1 VSPGDATVRPIITL
15 CTLLAAS
22 FASALPAR
30 AQDDQ
35 VDDDYD
41 VFQSVLPNAAPVAAS
56 QLPAKCM
63 AFGTGWF
70 HRWSPADVA
79 RADVSC
85 RLTETKELRRVG
97 VRWRFARY
105 RRRWVMPPL
114 DRRNPGYRPAR
125 DEEVLVLFSQATEG
139 GRLRPEWTASYG
151 PDFIA
156 EVDLLTAPATGGGV
170 LLSVLECVNGTGGC
184 RQHFILR
191 RARRWRPVREPWFRH
206 LPASMQGRF
215 WKGTYVD
222 PVTLRGRGSL
232 YADRDA
238 NCCPSRQVTFSLA
251 LHGDSL
257 VLRDYRVRPDRQQ

>member
-1 VSPGDATVRPIITL
+1 MRPIVL

-30 AQDDQ
+30 AQGDQ
-35 VDDDYD
+35 VDDDFD
-41 VFQSVLPNAAPVAAS
+41 VYQSVLTHAAPVAVS

-70 HRWSPADVA
+70 HRWWHPADGA

-105 RRRWVMPPL
+105 RRRWVLPPS
-114 DRRNPGYRPAR
+114 DPRRPRYRPVQ
-125 DEEVLVLFSQATEG
+125 DEEVVVLFSQPTAG
-139 GRLRPEWTASYG
+139 GRLRPEWIASYG
-151 PDFIA
+151 PNFIA
-156 EVDLLTAPATGGGV
+156 AVDLLTGPAAGGGV

-184 RQHFILR
+184 RQHFMLR
-191 RARRWRPVREPWFRH
+191 RAGRWRPVREPWFRQ

-222 PVTLRGRGSL
+222 PVTLRGRGGL
-232 YADRDA
+232 YADSDG
-238 NCCPSRQVTFSLA
+238 NCCPSREVVFSVA

-257 VLRDYRVRPDRQQ
+257 VLRDYRVRPHPRQ

>member
-1 VSPGDATVRPIITL
+1 VSPGEATVRPIIIL
-15 CTLLAAS
+15 CTRLAAS

-30 AQDDQ
+30 AQDNQ
-35 VDDDYD
+35 VDDYD
-41 VFQSVLPNAAPVAAS
+41 VFQSVLTNVAPVAVS

-70 HRWSPADVA
+70 HLWHPADRA
-79 RADVSC
+79 RTDVSC

-105 RRRWVMPPL
+105 RRRWVMPPI
-114 DRRNPGYRPAR
+114 DRRNPGYRPVR
-125 DEEVLVLFSQATEG
+125 EEEVVVLFSQATEG

-156 EVDLLTAPATGGGV
+156 EVHLLTAPAAGGGV
-170 LLSVLECVNGTGGC
+170 LLSVQECVNGTGGC

-191 RARRWRPVREPWFRH
+191 RAGRWRPVREPWFRQ
-206 LPASMQGRF
+206 LPASMRGRF

-222 PVTLRGRGSL
+222 PVTLRGSGGL
-232 YADRDA
+232 YANEDG
-238 NCCPSRQVTFSLA
+238 NCCPSREVDITLA
-251 LHGDSL
+251 LQGSSL
-257 VLRDYRVRPDRQQ
+257 VLRNYRVRPNPQQ